1 MQNYKIKIVNLKK
14 RNDRRKNIENIF
26 KKINFENYS
35 FYEAVDGKNIPLNLE
50 IKNLF
55 TNNDFGN
62 RKCFIGC
69 ALSHYNIWI
78 DLLKDKTS
86 QYYIIFEDDIILSNY
101 FTNNF
106 EKSKIYTENN
116 INTIDLLFLGYTYES
131 NNLDINSYIDDSF
144 NIYSINKNIFL
155 GGTFSYIIT
164 KNGAKKMLDYIE
176 NNGIKHGIDYLF
188 KINDSLKSYEVY
200 PNIVFSKWVSNI
212 NDNVD
217 SDIQKDIECFDFN
230 SIYNYNN
237 YLFIKNLDII
247 NNDFKN
253 INSNNIDYLIEQSNK
268 YDDVVAFNS
277 IGFLKTKVEEYNLV
291 KSNYFNS
298 NDGLFIKLD
307 RIIRIKLICDWCSS
321 SQLINEFN
329 NMSKGDFKWNNLKI
343 VDNDINI
350 DYYVVINRSINNEYY
365 DPKKTILFVM
375 EPYCNNNYQKWG
387 VKTWGFWSN
396 PDESLFLE
404 IRNHQKYYNNCI
416 SQLKESYNELSNN
429 KIIKTNNNA
438 ISTIISS
445 KYFDPGHI
453 KRIDFLKYIE
463 SKNELLLDIYGF
475 DNKHNFKNYIK
486 PLSNSEKSIGL
497 MQYKYYINVEN
508 NKEKNYITEKFWE
521 AIMCESL
528 IFYDGAPNITEY
540 INPNAFVLIDLDDFE
555 KSYNIIVESIK
566 NNLWEK
572 NIDIIRYEKYRVL
585 NYFNFFPS
593 LERIITKDLWNNNL
607 NNKLNIYIIQNNE
620 EILAH
625 VKVFKDS
632 MLEFGFD
639 VIIIEKK
646 KYNYINNI
654 VKNNELSELLFT
666 LNCYERILY
675 TSKYENN
682 LIIYDN
688 MLLNSSYNNFFNTI
702 KYLPCNYDFV
712 QLYQEKPIKII
723 EQYNSLYYIIKKY
736 YFDYSLCYFISKN
749 GIIKILNY
757 AKNNECNLL
766 NNLIYE
772 CYENIEDFKNYNL
785 CKNSIFTKLQFV

>member
-35 FYEAVDGKNIPLNLE
+35 FYEALDGKNIPLNLE
-50 IKNLF
+50 IKYLF
-55 TNNDFGN
+55 ENNDFGN

-78 DLLKDKTS
+78 DFLKDKTS
-86 QYYIIFEDDIILSNY
+86 QYYIIFEDDIILSDY
-101 FTNNF
+101 FINNF
-106 EKSKIYTENN
+106 EKTKIYTENN
-116 INTIDLLFLGYTYES
+116 IKNIDLLFLGYHTCQS
-131 NNLDINSYIDDSF
+131 NNLDITSYINDSF
-144 NIYSINKNIFL
+144 NIYCLNNNIFL

-176 NNGIKHGIDYLF
+176 KNGIKHGIDYLF
-188 KINDSLKSYEVY
+188 KINDSLKSYQVY
-200 PNIVFSKWVSNI
+200 PNIVFSKWVSNV

-247 NNDFKN
+247 NNDFKY
-253 INSNNIDYLIEQSNK
+253 INSKNIDYLIEESNK
-268 YDDVVAFNS
+268 FEDVVAFNS

-291 KSNYFNS
+291 KSNYFNN

-329 NMSKGDFKWNNLKI
+329 NMSKGNFKWNNLKI

-350 DYYVVINRSINNEYY
+350 DYYVIINRSINNEYY
-365 DPKKTILFVM
+365 EPQKTILFVM
-375 EPYCNNNYQKWG
+375 EPYCSNNYQNWG
-387 VKTWGFWSN
+387 VKTWGVWSN
-396 PDESLFLE
+396 PDKSLFLE
-404 IRNHQKYYNNCI
+404 IRNHEKYYNNCI
-416 SQLKESYNELSNN
+416 SQLKETYNELSNN
-429 KIIKTNNNA
+429 KITKNNNNT

-463 SKNELLLDIYGF
+463 AKNELSLDIYGF
-475 DNKHNFKNYIK
+475 DNKHNFKNYIN
-486 PLSNSEKSIGL
+486 PLSNSEKSVGL
-497 MQYKYYINVEN
+497 IKYKYYINIEN

-540 INPNAFVLIDLDDFE
+540 INPNAFVLIDLNDFE

-585 NYFNFFPS
+585 NYFNFFPT
-593 LERIITKDLWNNNL
+593 LERIITKKLWNNNL
-607 NNKLNIYIIQNNE
+607 NNKLNIYIIQTNE

-625 VKVFKDS
+625 IKVFKDS

-654 VKNNELSELLFT
+654 VKNNELSELLFV
-666 LNCYERILY
+666 LNFY
-675 TSKYENN
+675 
-682 LIIYDN
+682 
-688 MLLNSSYNNFFNTI
+688 
-702 KYLPCNYDFV
+702 
-712 QLYQEKPIKII
+712 
-723 EQYNSLYYIIKKY
+723 
-736 YFDYSLCYFISKN
+736 
-749 GIIKILNY
+749 
-757 AKNNECNLL
+757 
-766 NNLIYE
+766 
-772 CYENIEDFKNYNL
+772 
-785 CKNSIFTKLQFV
+785 

>member
-1 MQNYKIKIVNLKK
+1 MQNYKIKILNLKK
-14 RNDRRKNIENIF
+14 RNDRRKNIENNF

-35 FYEAVDGKNIPLNLE
+35 FYEALDGKNIPLNLE

-55 TNNDFGN
+55 INNDFGN

-86 QYYIIFEDDIILSNY
+86 QYYIIFEDDIILSDY

-106 EKSKIYTENN
+106 EKTKIYTENN
-116 INTIDLLFLGYTYES
+116 IQNIDLLFLGYHTYES
-131 NNLDINSYIDDSF
+131 NNLDINSYINDSF
-144 NIYSINKNIFL
+144 NIYCLNNNIFL

-176 NNGIKHGIDYLF
+176 KNGIKHGIDYLF

-247 NNDFKN
+247 NNDFKH
-253 INSNNIDYLIEQSNK
+253 INSKNIDYLIEQSNK
-268 YDDVVAFNS
+268 YDNVVAFNS

-307 RIIRIKLICDWCSS
+307 KIIRIKLICDWCSS

-350 DYYVVINRSINNEYY
+350 DYYVIINKSINNEYY

-375 EPYCNNNYQKWG
+375 EPYCSNSYQNWG

-404 IRNHQKYYNNCI
+404 IRNHEKYYNNCI
-416 SQLKESYNELSNN
+416 SQLKETYNELSNN
-429 KIIKTNNNA
+429 KIIKNKNS

-486 PLSNSEKSIGL
+486 PLSNSEKSVG
-497 MQYKYYINVEN
+497 
-508 NKEKNYITEKFWE
+508 
-521 AIMCESL
+521 
-528 IFYDGAPNITEY
+528 
-540 INPNAFVLIDLDDFE
+540 
-555 KSYNIIVESIK
+555 
-566 NNLWEK
+566 
-572 NIDIIRYEKYRVL
+572 
-585 NYFNFFPS
+585 
-593 LERIITKDLWNNNL
+593 
-607 NNKLNIYIIQNNE
+607 
-620 EILAH
+620 
-625 VKVFKDS
+625 
-632 MLEFGFD
+632 
-639 VIIIEKK
+639 
-646 KYNYINNI
+646 
-654 VKNNELSELLFT
+654 
-666 LNCYERILY
+666 
-675 TSKYENN
+675 
-682 LIIYDN
+682 
-688 MLLNSSYNNFFNTI
+688 
-702 KYLPCNYDFV
+702 
-712 QLYQEKPIKII
+712 
-723 EQYNSLYYIIKKY
+723 
-736 YFDYSLCYFISKN
+736 
-749 GIIKILNY
+749 
-757 AKNNECNLL
+757 
-766 NNLIYE
+766 
-772 CYENIEDFKNYNL
+772 
-785 CKNSIFTKLQFV
+785 